1 VRDAVPV
8 AEEKNIH
15 MTLSD
20 SSPKLLAASQAEL
33 EKLLDEFERSP
44 SRATFFDIGA
54 TAEILSLDRRPE
66 GPTPL
71 VAMLSNAAARWL
83 WSGILEEVAFAYAGC
98 VYHTALLCYFA
109 QYSDKYHPSDIKTI
123 KRLSE
128 GRLLGRSDLPLLS
141 REVTAA
147 YLSRCQVSATFGVSG
162 KRDLATFIDKRVLRA
177 CSDEYDIMTL
187 IMCAQLL
194 QLGCASYESRVR
206 LFPRTLLIES
216 VRSDNINWLS
226 VLTFLCVRMFGL
238 PPWLRSAV
246 IERAI
251 THLPE
256 GVGLLQWPQ
265 SDKESDIF
273 QRTAH
278 GLRLR
283 STIALMLCLNDL
295 GEF

>member
-1 VRDAVPV
+1 
-8 AEEKNIH
+8 

-20 SSPKLLAASQAEL
+20 SVPKLLAASQEEL
-33 EKLLDEFERSP
+33 EKLLDEFEGSL
-44 SRATFFDIGA
+44 SLGAFFDIGA
-54 TAEILSLDRRPE
+54 TAEILSLDRRSE
-66 GPTPL
+66 ETMPL

-83 WSGILEEVAFAYAGC
+83 WSGILEDVAFASAKC

-128 GRLLGRSDLPLLS
+128 GRLLGRSDLPLLTQ
-141 REVTAA
+141 EVTAA
-147 YLSRCQVSATFGVSG
+147 YLSRCQVSATFDVSG
-162 KRDLATFIDKRVLRA
+162 KRDLAAFIDKRALRA
-177 CSDEYDIMTL
+177 RSDEHDIMAI
-187 IMCAQLL
+187 IMCAQLV

-216 VRSDNINWLS
+216 VRSDNINRLS
-226 VLTFLCVRMFGL
+226 ALTFLCVRMFGL

-256 GVGLLQWPQ
+256 GVGLLPWPQ
-265 SDKESDIF
+265 SDKESELI
-273 QRTAH
+273 QRTAR

-283 STIALMLCLNDL
+283 STVALMLCLNDL
-295 GEF
+295 ENSDHG